1 MNGITKTMAQMKEMV
16 EMNRLV
22 GEILKAGNKFLQDYK
37 ANETKRRELQNP
49 TNGTHSESKDTHDE
63 RGEGNVMVKAFAP
76 KRVR

>member
-1 MNGITKTMAQMKEMV
+1 MAQMKEMV

-37 ANETKRRELQNP
+37 ANEAKRSELENP
-49 TNGTHSESKDTHDE
+49 TNGTHSEGKNTHDE
-63 RGEGNVMVKAFAP
+63 RGDGNVTVEALAP